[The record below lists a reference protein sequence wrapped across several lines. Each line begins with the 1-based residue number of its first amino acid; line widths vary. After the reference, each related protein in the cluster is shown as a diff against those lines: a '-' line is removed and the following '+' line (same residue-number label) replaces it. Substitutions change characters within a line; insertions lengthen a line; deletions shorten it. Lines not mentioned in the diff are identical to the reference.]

1 MTYAPSEREKIQTTL
16 IQLASLFFYFIP
28 GMIAR
33 RTNMWLSPY
42 VRFWV
47 KGNTIWSIVLFAP
60 VAILLVLGLVVNM
73 KGPIVVA
80 WAVHAIMTIMC
91 AFASMFNRPVGYF
104 IVSNQCCMP
113 EMAEIYGAAMG
124 PSLDD
129 DAVES

>member
-1 MTYAPSEREKIQTTL
+1 MTYTPSESERIQTTI
-16 IQLASLFFYFIP
+16 IQLASLFLYFIP

-33 RTNMWLSPY
+33 RTKLWFSPY
-42 VRFWV
+42 VRFWI
-47 KGNTIWSIVLFAP
+47 KGNTIWSLALFVP
-60 VAILLVLGLVVNM
+60 VAILLVLSLVVNM

-104 IVSNQCCMP
+104 IVSNQCCMN
-113 EMAEIYGAAMG
+113 EMAEIYGAAMS

-129 DAVES
+129 EDL